1 MKVKNKSPWLEAQ
14 IKKQMGHN
22 RFYNDI
28 SEETHQ
34 ESVHFD
40 IEKNAIKVIDDE
52 TLMFSKPVVITDNSE
67 MWSGAKYDIPSLD
80 ITQYKGKLTADHI
93 DRIQNVL
100 GSVINTKK
108 VANKRVTIDGI
119 KLAVKENPLADFA
132 KRMILAGHLTDF
144 SIETIGPWPDD
155 DGIFRNAKLVGL
167 SLVVT
172 GNNKQ
177 AHINQIAEETME
189 YAKQNGL
196 DTALFAQA
204 LKLPFDKQNPINDNN
219 IMKFKKVTNS
229 RGFAVTITYK
239 NSAGEDTEITLKAG
253 QSVDVPDT
261 DENKGVEDQVKT
273 AEEPKAPETPA
284 TPAPEE
290 GDKNKDV
297 STIVKNAVEAA
308 TKPLMDKVA
317 TLEKN
322 AFDKGVEEPKFQ
334 KMSKGSPVMVGVDG
348 LDWRGRYNEQVGNA
362 WQWLKGGSEQAH
374 KKLID
379 INMYNLEALQDAGKV
394 DNSVTIADFGN
405 FVISPELLSEI
416 EGFRSS
422 FRDLLSKLTFRDTLS
437 LQMAWLTRNGDIN
450 MQEVEFCD
458 DGEDGNLKPIS
469 EYTAEITTDN
479 LHELA
484 AVTPVCNAATRFL
497 AADLLSDVA
506 AGYRNDFDRKRA
518 QIFVARLQQAV
529 NSTGNEVMYNTGT
542 SGGGANVN
550 ALQSFMDVAG
560 MQEQIM
566 GGTYILS
573 QASYWELM
581 KRQAA
586 AGINTDSGFRIF
598 TTGDNGSL
606 MFGAPYIVV
615 PNELLPKL
623 GSNQT
628 RSFVVGGVTVTITDA
643 VFYVDLSTFTGR
655 TSGGLNYD
663 LSTEAAYEDNGT
675 VKSAYQR
682 NELVL
687 RGSFFRG
694 GAVRDPEKVVGLR
707 AVNLS

>member
-1 MKVKNKSPWLEAQ
+1 MKVKNKSPW
-14 IKKQMGHN
+14 GRFHN
-22 RFYNDI
+22 EI
-28 SEETHQ
+28 SGDTNKETI
-34 ESVHFD
+34 HFD
-40 IEKNAIKVIDDE
+40 IDKNAIKVVDDE
-52 TLMFSKPVVITDNSE
+52 TLMFSRPVVITDNTE
-67 MWSGAKYDIPSLD
+67 MWSGAKYDIPTLD
-80 ITQYKGKLTADHI
+80 ITEYSGKLTADHR
-93 DRIQNVL
+93 DLIQNVL
-100 GSVINTKK
+100 GKVIGVKK
-108 VANKRVTIDGI
+108 VANKKVTIDGI
-119 KLAVKENPLADFA
+119 KLAVKENPLADYA
-132 KRMILAGHLTDF
+132 KRMMLAGYLTDF

-155 DGIFRNAKLVGL
+155 DGLFKNAKLVGL

-172 GNNKQ
+172 GNNKS
-177 AHINQIAEETME
+177 AHINKIVEETIE
-189 YAKQNGL
+189 DAKRYGSDYA
-196 DTALFAQA
+196 AFAQA
-204 LKLPFDKQNPINDNN
+204 LKLPLDKQESVKDNN

-229 RGFAVTITYK
+229 RKFAVTITYK
-239 NSAGEDTEITLKAG
+239 NSAGEDTEITLKAN

-261 DENKGVEDQVKT
+261 DENKNVEDQVT
-273 AEEPKAPETPA
+273 SAEEPKAPEAPA
-284 TPAPEE
+284 TPAP
-290 GDKNKDV
+290 DNADKDV
-297 STIVKNAVEAA
+297 STIVKNAIDAA
-308 TKPLMDKVA
+308 TKPLTEKIA
-317 TLEKN
+317 TLEKG
-322 AFDKGVEEPKFQ
+322 AFDNSVKEPTFQ
-334 KMSKGSPVMVGVDG
+334 KMTKGSPEMVGVEG
-348 LDWRGRYNEQVGNA
+348 LDWRGRYNEQVANA
-362 WQWLKGGSEQAH
+362 WKWLKGGSEEAH
-374 KKLID
+374 LNLID
-379 INMYNLEALQDAGKV
+379 INKYNLEALQEAGKV
-394 DNSVTIADFGN
+394 ENSVTIADFGN

-422 FRDLLSKLTFRDTLS
+422 FRDLLSRLTFRDTLS

-469 EYTAEITTDN
+469 EYTAEISTDN

-529 NSTGNEVMYNTGT
+529 NSTGNLVNYNTGT
-542 SGGGANVN
+542 GGGGANVN

-560 MQEQIM
+560 MQEEIM
-566 GGTYILS
+566 NGTYILS

-598 TTGDNGSL
+598 TQGDNGSL

-628 RSFVVGGVTVTITDA
+628 RAFVVGGTTVTITEA
-643 VFYVDLSTFTGR
+643 VFYVDLATFTGR